1 MITIDEIKK
10 NLIDLG
16 LNPNDYLILLNED
29 SYEVWKKE
37 VSPNYARFA
46 TQEDKPIKLDINDVA
61 EFTTIIATDKD
72 EIAEML
78 VYALQKIQELEGK
91 ING

>member
-1 MITIDEIKK
+1 MTSDDIKK
-10 NLIDLG
+10 ELIEQG
-16 LNPNDYLILLNED
+16 LNPEDYSILLEKNG
-29 SYEVWKKE
+29 YQIWKKE
-37 VSPNYARFA
+37 VAPNYARFA

-61 EFTTIIATDKD
+61 EFTTVIATDKD

-91 ING
+91 LNG